1 MNKLIS
7 IIIPTLNE
15 ECALPRLLESL
26 QGTSECEVI
35 LVDGGSTD
43 KTLLL
48 AEKANYLTI
57 SAPRGRGRQM
67 NIGANA
73 ASGKILL
80 FLHAD
85 TRLPENFLQLIINTL
100 LQPNVSAGAFSL
112 KIESNSKRLAMI
124 AWFANL
130 RSRCLSLPYGDQA
143 IFTRRTTF
151 LTAGG
156 FPEIE
161 IMEDF
166 VFVQN
171 LKKVGSIIILK
182 ESVKTSARRWQNIG
196 VLRTTIINQV
206 IIFGFYLGVQ
216 PAKLSYFYR
225 RMRGVQ
231 NKGILQSSHKRKK

>member
-1 MNKLIS
+1 MNKHIS
-7 IIIPTLNE
+7 IVIPTLNE
-15 ECALPRLLESL
+15 ECTLPRLLESL
-26 QGTSECEVI
+26 KGTSECEII

-48 AEKANYLTI
+48 AKKANCLTI
-57 SAPRGRGRQM
+57 SAPQGRGRQM

-73 ASGKILL
+73 ASGEILL

-112 KIESNSKRLAMI
+112 KIESDSKRLAMI

-171 LKKVGSIIILK
+171 LKKVGSITILK
-182 ESVKTSARRWQNIG
+182 ESVRTSARRWQNIG
-196 VLRTTIINQV
+196 VLRTTIINQI

-231 NKGILQSSHKRKK
+231 NKGILQSNHKRKK